1 MPWSRSPEDMFV
13 GSVRLRRMRPRIA
26 VLTERFGGLGGGE
39 RFSHEVTRR
48 LAASGRYEMHVFCW
62 RRGAETHTD
71 CPTITFHHV
80 PRLKFPRFMRP
91 LLFNWVAQRRMRRGR
106 FDLIHSHQP
115 TWRADVFSTHSAP
128 HVHWMERILQRRPQP
143 IDRVMMRIDQRM
155 IAGGT
160 DSIFMPVSSFLH
172 DRYRERFSPLLG
184 EWRVVPPGVD
194 YAHFLHDPRART
206 QLRAQLSIPVNAC
219 ALLFVGMNF
228 KTKGLRLLIDALALA
243 PKHDG
248 CERMRL
254 IVVGRGDAAPFRAQA
269 QQLGVGDCVH
279 FVGAVPDTA
288 PWYSA
293 ADAFALLSDFETF
306 GMVVAEA
313 MAAGLP
319 VLVTDQ
325 MGARDL
331 VAGSGAGAVME
342 SPTAASVAQQ
352 LALLADPA
360 ARASMGAAARARAE
374 SLTWERTTAAI
385 AQAYDEVLARR

>member
-1 MPWSRSPEDMFV
+1 M
-13 GSVRLRRMRPRIA
+13 
-26 VLTERFGGLGGGE
+26 ERFGGLGGGE

-48 LAASGRYEMHVFCW
+48 LAATGRYEIHVFCW
-62 RRGAETHTD
+62 RRGADTHTD
-71 CPTITFHHV
+71 GTDITFHHV

-91 LLFNWVAQRRMRRGR
+91 LLFNWIAQRRIQRGR
-106 FDLIHSHQP
+106 FDVVHSHQP

-128 HVHWMERILQRRPQP
+128 HIHWMERILQRRTQL

-155 IAGGT
+155 IAGGAT
-160 DSIFMPVSSFLH
+160 SIFMPVSSFLQEK
-172 DRYRERFSPLLG
+172 YRERFDPLLG
-184 EWRVVPPGVD
+184 QWRVVPPGVD
-194 YAHFLHDPRART
+194 CSHFVHDPRARAE
-206 QLRAQLSIPVNAC
+206 LRAQHSIPANAC

-228 KTKGLRLLIDALALA
+228 KTKGLRLLVDALALV
-243 PKHDG
+243 PKRADG
-248 CERMRL
+248 ERMRL

-269 QQLGVGDCVH
+269 QRLGIGECVH
-279 FVGAVPDTA
+279 FVGAVPDVA

-331 VAGSGAGAVME
+331 VAGSGAGAVLS
-342 SPTAASVAQQ
+342 SPTAATVARQ
-352 LALLADPA
+352 LEALADPK

-374 SLTWERTTAAI
+374 SLTWERTAAAI
-385 AQAYDEVLARR
+385 AQAYDEILARR